1 MLQKQYRLPGAVRL
15 KSPSSFTSPTFFL
28 KVSKNDLEYSR
39 FGFVVRKT
47 VDKRATVRN
56 RIRRVF
62 RSCIE
67 DMQPEIK
74 IGYDIL
80 FLLKNQILEMKR
92 EALYNELHAF
102 LKEKQ
107 LLQ

>member
-15 KSPSSFTSPTFFL
+15 ISPSSYTSPTFFV
-28 KVSKNDLEYSR
+28 KISKNELGYSR

-56 RIRRVF
+56 RVKRVF

-67 DMQPEIK
+67 EMQPDIK
-74 IGYDIL
+74 TGFDIL
-80 FLLKNQILEMKR
+80 FLLKNRALEIRRVDM
-92 EALYNELHAF
+92 YNELQLF

>member
-1 MLQKQYRLPGAVRL
+1 MLQKQYRLPAAVRL
-15 KSPSSFTSPTFFL
+15 RTPSSFTLPLCFI
-28 KVSKNDLEYSR
+28 KVANNGLSCSR

-47 VDKRATVRN
+47 VAKRATVRN

-67 DMQPEIK
+67 EMVPEIK
-74 IGYDIL
+74 TGYDML
-80 FLLKNQILEMKR
+80 FFLKGQILEKKR
-92 EALYNELHAF
+92 EDLYNELHAF
-102 LKEKQ
+102 LKEKN

>member
-1 MLQKQYRLPGAVRL
+1 MLQKHYRLPAAVRL
-15 KSPSSFTSPTFFL
+15 ISPISFSTQTFFL
-28 KVSKNDLEYSR
+28 KIGKNDLSLSR
-39 FGFVVRKT
+39 FGFVVRKS

-67 DMQPEIK
+67 EMLPEIK
-74 IGYDIL
+74 SGQDML
-80 FLLKNQILEMKR
+80 FFLKVQILEMKR
-92 EALYNELHAF
+92 EDLYNELHAF
-102 LKEKQ
+102 LKEKN

>member
-15 KSPSSFTSPTFFL
+15 ISPSSFTLPTFFV
-28 KVSKNDLEYSR
+28 KISKNDLEYSR

-56 RIRRVF
+56 RARRVF

-67 DMQPEIK
+67 EMQTEIK
-74 IGYDIL
+74 PGLDFL
-80 FLLKNQILEMKR
+80 FVLKTQVLEKQR
-92 EALYNELHAF
+92 EALYNELHEF
-102 LKEKQ
+102 LKGKQ

>member
-1 MLQKQYRLPGAVRL
+1 MLQKQYRLPAAVRL
-15 KSPSSFTSPTFFL
+15 KSPSSFTTQTFFL
-28 KVSKNDLEYSR
+28 KVSKNDQSVSR

-62 RSCIE
+62 RSFIE
-67 DMQPEIK
+67 DMQQELAP
-74 IGYDIL
+74 GYDML
-80 FLLKNQILEMKR
+80 FFPKALILEMKR
-92 EALYNELHAF
+92 EALYNELHEF

-107 LLQ
+107 L